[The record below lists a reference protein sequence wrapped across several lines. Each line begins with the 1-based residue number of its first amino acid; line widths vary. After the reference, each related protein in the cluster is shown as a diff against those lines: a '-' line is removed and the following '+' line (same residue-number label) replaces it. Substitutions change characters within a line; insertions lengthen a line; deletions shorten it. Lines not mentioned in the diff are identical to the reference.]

1 MKEVKKLYH
10 VRLEESKVKELDCAN
25 FSQFVRDAI
34 NDALIERKLYVKAN
48 SSVNKNTGRNSD
60 YDGR

>member
-10 VRLEESKVKELDCAN
+10 VRLEESKLKELNCAN

-34 NDALIERKLYVKAN
+34 NDALIERDLYVKAN
-48 SSVNKNTGRNSD
+48 SSVNQSTSGNSN
-60 YDGR
+60 YDGK